1 MSYEETV
8 HDVVK
13 VVEAVGASIM
23 VFGGLVV
30 FAVYVPRMLS
40 PATRP
45 GSYEA
50 LRRQLG
56 RCILLGLEVLIVAD
70 IVLTIIVEQTIES
83 VVVLGVI
90 VIVRILLSFSLE
102 VEMDGIWPWNRWRRA
117 DRRAGS

>member
-1 MSYEETV
+1 MSYEEIV

-30 FAVYVPRMLS
+30 FAIYVPRMLS
-40 PATRP
+40 PAKRP

-56 RCILLGLEVLIVAD
+56 RCILVGLEVLIVAD
-70 IVLTIIVEQTIES
+70 IVQTIIVEQTIES

-102 VEMDGIWPWNRWRRA
+102 VEMDGIWPWNRWRRVDA
-117 DRRAGS
+117 DAGS

>member
-1 MSYEETV
+1 MSYEEIV

-30 FAVYVPRMLS
+30 FAIYVPRMLS
-40 PATRP
+40 PAKRP

-56 RCILLGLEVLIVAD
+56 RCILVGLEVLIVAD
-70 IVLTIIVEQTIES
+70 IVQTIIVEQTIES

-117 DRRAGS
+117 DADAGS

>member
-40 PATRP
+40 PAKRP

-56 RCILLGLEVLIVAD
+56 RCILVGLEVLIVAD
-70 IVLTIIVEQTIES
+70 IVQTIIVEQTIES

-90 VIVRILLSFSLE
+90 VVVRILLSFSLE

-117 DRRAGS
+117 DADAGS

>member
-1 MSYEETV
+1 MSYEEIV

-30 FAVYVPRMLS
+30 FAIYVPRMLS
-40 PATRP
+40 PAKRP

-56 RCILLGLEVLIVAD
+56 RCILVGLEVLIVAD
-70 IVLTIIVEQTIES
+70 IVQTIIVEQTIES
-83 VVVLGVI
+83 VIVLGVI

-117 DRRAGS
+117 DADPGS

>member
-40 PATRP
+40 PAKRP

-56 RCILLGLEVLIVAD
+56 RCILVGLEVLIVAD
-70 IVLTIIVEQTIES
+70 IVQTIIVEQTIES

-117 DRRAGS
+117 DADAGS

>member
-1 MSYEETV
+1 MSYEETI
-8 HDVVK
+8 HDAVK

-30 FAVYVPRMLS
+30 FAIYVPRMLS
-40 PATRP
+40 PAKRP

-56 RCILLGLEVLIVAD
+56 RCILVGLEVLIVAD

-102 VEMDGIWPWNRWRRA
+102 VEMDGIWPWDRWRRA
-117 DRRAGS
+117 DPDPGS